1 MALLLPFTWKNV
13 ESSCF
18 TVRNLRRFWRRKVF
32 ASLQRSGRKLHRRFA
47 DVATSGEKAH
57 AFHFYIDRSV
67 FVSIMFHPTVR
78 TPPLPF
84 SQLQIFLDVSA
95 LVTSLRGRE
104 ESSHFLQFSPNLLGL
119 VFQLIDRPTYPR
131 IVCRFSSQLNPSLQ
145 AQVFDTHY

>member
-57 AFHFYIDRSV
+57 AFLFYIDRSV
-67 FVSIMFHPTVR
+67 FVSIMFGPTVR
-78 TPPLPF
+78 TPPLSF

-95 LVTSLRGRE
+95 LVTPLRGRE
-104 ESSHFLQFSPNLLGL
+104 ESSHFLQFSPNFFGL
-119 VFQLIDRPTYPR
+119 IFELIDRPTYPCVVR
-131 IVCRFSSQLNPSLQ
+131 RFPGQSDPSLQ
-145 AQVFDTHY
+145 AQVFHTHD